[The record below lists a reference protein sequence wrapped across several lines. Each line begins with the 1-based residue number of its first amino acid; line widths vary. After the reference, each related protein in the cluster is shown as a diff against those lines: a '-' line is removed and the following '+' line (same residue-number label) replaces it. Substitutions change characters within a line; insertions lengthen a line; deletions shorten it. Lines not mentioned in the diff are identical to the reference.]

1 MRQGSRGNR
10 RFREAC
16 VFQQESA
23 PNSLGITYE
32 RQYVSIVANS
42 GDGGDVFRRVTGT
55 ISCCRYGRNLADYF
69 QPWGQYDVSVS
80 GRIETK
86 ARIVTLVFEE
96 GFTILSYDGA
106 NALTTFTAT
115 EVCRDQRKLSPKRY
129 PMRLRTTET
138 VVR

>member
-1 MRQGSRGNR
+1 M
-10 RFREAC
+10 
-16 VFQQESA
+16 
-23 PNSLGITYE
+23 GITYE

-42 GDGGDVFRRVTGT
+42 GDGGDVFRRVTGA
-55 ISCCRYGRNLADYF
+55 ISCCRYGRNLGDYF

-115 EVCRDQRKLSPKRY
+115 EVCRDQRKSSPKWY
-129 PMRLRTTET
+129 PMSLRTTET